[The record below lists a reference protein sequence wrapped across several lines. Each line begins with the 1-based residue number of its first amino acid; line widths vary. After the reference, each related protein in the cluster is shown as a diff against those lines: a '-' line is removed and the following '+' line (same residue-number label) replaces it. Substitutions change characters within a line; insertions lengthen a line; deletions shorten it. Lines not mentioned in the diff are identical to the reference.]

1 MANKYDQIHQ
11 DLMDLVL
18 SGDLHA
24 TMIGTIIT
32 LGGSEKSD
40 LREAEILVEYIVD
53 LLKKAETRRKDNV
66 KKSK

>member
-1 MANKYDQIHQ
+1 MATKYDQIHK
-11 DLMDLVL
+11 DLMDLIL

-24 TMIGTIIT
+24 TMVGRIVT

-40 LREAEILVEYIVD
+40 LREAEILVEYTVD